1 LDIIGSHVDI
11 YYLIQTYPKQQM
23 SRILDAPNPPPHQ
36 GLMMIILGT
45 DKTSEVRGA
54 TAFAKRWL
62 A

>member
-1 LDIIGSHVDI
+1 MDIGLFLAPLQYILDIIGSHVDI

-45 DKTSEVRGA
+45 DKTS
-54 TAFAKRWL
+54 
-62 A
+62 